1 MQGNTY
7 SKISLIYD
15 DLVRHVNYAG
25 WAEYLQNIMDEYKI
39 RHDVVLELASGT
51 GKLFSNL
58 SIETNQK
65 ILSDI
70 SVEMLSYIDKTNSR
84 VCFDMTSIPFKREFD
99 LVVSCFDSVNHLES
113 ESRLN
118 SLFCEVNRILKPGGY
133 FLFDV
138 VTEHNSFSYL
148 DSYSKKRKTGD
159 MKYQQSSE
167 YDAIKKRHRNRFLI
181 TFPSGEVFEEDHF
194 EYIFPQE
201 TIIKFCE
208 SNNFKVVG
216 TFEAFTGKRVTDN
229 TLRIQYI
236 IRSNG

>member
-1 MQGNTY
+1 MPGNTY

-15 DLVRHVNYAG
+15 DLVRHVNYSG
-25 WAEYLQNIMDEYKI
+25 WAEYLQNIIDEYNI
-39 RHDVVLELASGT
+39 SHDVVLELASGT
-51 GKLFSNL
+51 GKLFSKLN
-58 SIETNQK
+58 IETRLK

-70 SVEMLSYIDKTNSR
+70 SIEMLTHIDKSNSR
-84 VCFDMTSIPFKREFD
+84 VCFDMTLIPFKRECD
-99 LVVSCFDSVNHLES
+99 LVISSFDSVNHLDS
-113 ESRLN
+113 ESHLN
-118 SLFCEVNRILKPGGY
+118 SLFAEVNRTLKPGGY

-181 TFPSGEVFEEDHF
+181 TFPSGEVVEEDHF

-201 TIIKFCE
+201 TIIALCE

-216 TFEAFTGKRVTDN
+216 TFEAFTGKKVTEN

>member
-1 MQGNTY
+1 MPGNTY

-15 DLVRHVNYAG
+15 DLVRHVNYSG
-25 WAEYLQNIMDEYKI
+25 WAEYLQNIIDEYNI
-39 RHDVVLELASGT
+39 SHDVVLELASGT
-51 GKLFSNL
+51 GKLFSKLNIVTRL
-58 SIETNQK
+58 K

-70 SVEMLSYIDKTNSR
+70 SIEMLTHIDKSNSR
-84 VCFDMTSIPFKREFD
+84 VCFDMTLIPFKRECD
-99 LVVSCFDSVNHLES
+99 LVISSFDSVNHLES
-113 ESRLN
+113 ESHLN
-118 SLFCEVNRILKPGGY
+118 SLFAEVNRTLKPGGY

-181 TFPSGEVFEEDHF
+181 TFPSGEVVEEDHF

-201 TIIKFCE
+201 TIIALCE

-216 TFEAFTGKRVTDN
+216 TFEAFTGKKVTEN

>member
-1 MQGNTY
+1 MPGNTY

-15 DLVRHVNYAG
+15 DLVRHVNYSG
-25 WAEYLQNIMDEYKI
+25 WAEYLQNIIDEYNI
-39 RHDVVLELASGT
+39 SHDVVLELASGT
-51 GKLFSNL
+51 GKLFSKLNIVTRL
-58 SIETNQK
+58 K

-70 SVEMLSYIDKTNSR
+70 SIEMLTHIDKSNSR
-84 VCFDMTSIPFKREFD
+84 VCFDMTLIPFKRECD
-99 LVVSCFDSVNHLES
+99 LVISSFDSVNHLES

-118 SLFCEVNRILKPGGY
+118 SLFAEVNRILKPGGY

-181 TFPSGEVFEEDHF
+181 TFPSGEVVEEDHF

-201 TIIKFCE
+201 TIIALCE

-216 TFEAFTGKRVTDN
+216 TFEAFTGKKVTEN

>member
-1 MQGNTY
+1 MPGNTY

-15 DLVRHVNYAG
+15 DLVRHVNYSG
-25 WAEYLQNIMDEYKI
+25 WAEYLQNIIDEYNI
-39 RHDVVLELASGT
+39 SHDVVLELASGT
-51 GKLFSNL
+51 GKLFSKLNIVTRL
-58 SIETNQK
+58 K

-70 SVEMLSYIDKTNSR
+70 SIEMLTHIDKSNSR
-84 VCFDMTSIPFKREFD
+84 VCFDMTLIPFKRECD
-99 LVVSCFDSVNHLES
+99 LVISSFDSVNHLES
-113 ESRLN
+113 ESHLN
-118 SLFCEVNRILKPGGY
+118 SLFAEVNRTLKPGGY

-159 MKYQQSSE
+159 LKYQQSSE

-181 TFPSGEVFEEDHF
+181 TFPSGEVVEEDHF

-201 TIIKFCE
+201 TIIALCE

-216 TFEAFTGKRVTDN
+216 TFEAFTGKKVTEN

>member
-1 MQGNTY
+1 MPGNTY

-15 DLVRHVNYAG
+15 DLVRHVNYSG
-25 WAEYLQNIMDEYKI
+25 WAEYLQNIIDEYNI
-39 RHDVVLELASGT
+39 SHDVVLELASGT
-51 GKLFSNL
+51 GKLFSKLNIVTRL
-58 SIETNQK
+58 K

-70 SVEMLSYIDKTNSR
+70 SIEMLTHIDKSNSR
-84 VCFDMTSIPFKREFD
+84 VCFDMTLIPFKRECD
-99 LVVSCFDSVNHLES
+99 LVISSFDSVNHLES

-118 SLFCEVNRILKPGGY
+118 SLFAEVNRTLKPGGY

-181 TFPSGEVFEEDHF
+181 TFPSGEVVEEDHF

-201 TIIKFCE
+201 TIIALCE
-208 SNNFKVVG
+208 SNNFKVLG
-216 TFEAFTGKRVTDN
+216 TFEAFTGKKVTEN
-229 TLRIQYI
+229 T
-236 IRSNG
+236 